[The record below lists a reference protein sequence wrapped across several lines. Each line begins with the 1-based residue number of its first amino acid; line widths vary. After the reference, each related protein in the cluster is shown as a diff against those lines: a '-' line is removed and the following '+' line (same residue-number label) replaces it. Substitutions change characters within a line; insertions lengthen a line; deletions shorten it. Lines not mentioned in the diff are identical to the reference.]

1 MTGDA
6 MDRKPINAFNKYLKR
21 INASGER
28 MSCDKCPIREKQ
40 HLIPYK
46 WIICVPCSSFRTNNE
61 DFKFKPFDF
70 KHKDK
75 KHENRTIQDI

>member
-1 MTGDA
+1 MN
-6 MDRKPINAFNKYLKR
+6 RKPINAFNKYLKR
-21 INASGER
+21 INESGER

-46 WIICVPCSSFRTNNE
+46 WIICVPCSSFRTNDE
-61 DFKFKPFDF
+61 DFKFKPFDS

-75 KHENRTIQDI
+75 KHEKRKIQDI